1 MILYLCLWGGGGMLG
16 EVAESTQ
23 LNSSGSGPN
32 RKKNCLEQA
41 SNIGKEHERQ
51 GIVKPR
57 HTMRCPKYDLPS
69 NE

>member
-1 MILYLCLWGGGGMLG
+1 MFDKARVNVDVEISMEIMLIALDQMILYLCLWGGGGMLG

-41 SNIGKEHERQ
+41 SNK
-51 GIVKPR
+51 
-57 HTMRCPKYDLPS
+57 
-69 NE
+69 